1 MIPSVSW
8 LDGKLYE
15 LYNRGL
21 PKDPGF
27 ALEDFPWQPSRLGD
41 EARHP
46 TVMVHGFRYNPRA
59 KSTDNPHWCGPLG
72 EGGSFVRWRRDLAP
86 GAIGFGWYSVPFGFW
101 SVLKSWR
108 HGRYNSYRW
117 AYDLAAE
124 ASLALAQVILAFERP
139 CNILCHSLGSSVI
152 LRAMESDNAL
162 PVSNVVFMN
171 GAEASS
177 RAYRVAKACP
187 HTRFVNLIVRE
198 DDVLRLL
205 GSVAIPDGRLYS
217 AVIGRNGL
225 CGESLSNWIDVILDN
240 PKVQDWGLLDHGW
253 QLCGDNPD
261 SIGDHWYT
269 YKHKG
274 NHGLIQAALDGKL
287 LSPPSSSS

>member
-15 LYNRGL
+15 LHKRGL

-27 ALEDFPWQPSRLGD
+27 ALEDFPWRPSRLGD
-41 EARHP
+41 EDRHP

-59 KSTDNPHWCGPLG
+59 KSTDNPHWSGPLG
-72 EGGSFVRWRRDLAP
+72 EAGSFVRWRRDLVP
-86 GAIGFGWYSVPFGFW
+86 GAIGFGWYSVPFGFCG
-101 SVLKSWR
+101 VLKSWR

-124 ASLALAQVILAFERP
+124 ASLALARMILACERP
-139 CNILCHSLGSSVI
+139 CNILCHSLGSSVV

-171 GAEASS
+171 GAELSS
-177 RAYRVAKACP
+177 RAYSVAKACP

-205 GSVAIPDGRLYS
+205 GSVAIPDGKLYS

-225 CGESLSNWIDVILDN
+225 DGKSLSNWVSVVLDHAE
-240 PKVQDWGLLDHGW
+240 VQDWGLDHGW

-274 NHGLIQAALDGKL
+274 NHGLIRAALGGKPL
-287 LSPPSSSS
+287 NPPSS